1 MNTTTVRTRFVP
13 VLALLVFAL
22 SAATSSALACVV
34 GTGTSASC
42 TGAALDACLPGGASF
57 DGTVT
62 FACGGAATITLG
74 SRKII
79 SADTTI
85 DGGGVI
91 TISGPLNTGP
101 GGTGFSLTSSGV
113 TFTVENLTIA
123 NGRALVGGAI
133 NNMRGTLI
141 VTNSTFSGNSSPNGG
156 AIVNGAIGTLIVTN
170 SNFSSNHGTFG
181 GGAIL
186 NGGTATVTNSSFSA
200 NSSSTAGGAISNL
213 NFLIVTNSTFSGN
226 SVSGD
231 GGAIANGGPLTVT
244 NSTFS
249 GNSATFGGGAIY
261 GAPASVTLVNSILAD
276 STSGGNCGGT
286 IADGGHNLDDGTTCG
301 FTGTGCATTTGTS
314 FCNTNPL
321 LDPAGLASNG
331 GPTQTIALEAM
342 SPAIN
347 AGNETVCAAPP
358 VNNLVQ
364 RGFVRP
370 GMGATNCSVGA
381 YEFAAAPPSSTTT
394 ATSTTTSTTRLT
406 TTTTNTTTS
415 HPTTTTSTS
424 TTTTS
429 SSTSTSTTTTTR
441 APTTTTTTSTT
452 TTTTH
457 VTTTT
462 ICASTC
468 INPGVGTAG
477 SCTVLELAAGE
488 VAVKVAVTGGPGGI
502 DGDVCIGPNGNLS
515 ITGAQFVTGNVRL
528 ASGATLRKTG
538 PGSIGGV
545 LRDQDLDE
553 EITDAMSAAT
563 DAAALPCTQMFAS
576 LNTSQVIVGA
586 GGQNVLCV
594 GDVILNGGRV
604 VTLSGD
610 ANDTFIVNV
619 TGRFALTGGSKIVA
633 SGVLPSAILYNIV
646 GTGPAVALNGG
657 ASIDGTL
664 LAVDRDIALTPSLV
678 SGEVIGGQNISIT
691 GNASVRCRACAA
703 P

>member
-1 MNTTTVRTRFVP
+1 MRTAPALALVPGKLAASAVASALARTRRSHRASGRASTRRLAAPQRRTLVLGQQRRLAMNTTTVRTRFVP

-141 VTNSTFSGNSSPNGG
+141 VTNSTSP
-156 AIVNGAIGTLIVTN
+156 
-170 SNFSSNHGTFG
+170 
-181 GGAIL
+181 
-186 NGGTATVTNSSFSA
+186 
-200 NSSSTAGGAISNL
+200 
-213 NFLIVTNSTFSGN
+213 
-226 SVSGD
+226 
-231 GGAIANGGPLTVT
+231 
-244 NSTFS
+244 

-314 FCNTNPL
+314 FCNTNLL

-358 VNNLVQ
+358 VNNLDQ

-406 TTTTNTTTS
+406 TTPTSTTHATPTTTSTTTSTTATTTSTTTSTTSSTTSTTHAPTTTTTSTTTSTTTTS

-441 APTTTTTTSTT
+441 APTTTTSMT

-468 INPGVGTAG
+468 IHPGVGTAG
-477 SCTVLELAAGE
+477 SCTVLELDGGQ
-488 VAVKVAVTGGPGGI
+488 VAVTGRPGGI
-502 DGDVCIGPNGNLS
+502 DGDVCMGPNGHLA

-528 ASGATLRKTG
+528 ASGATARKTG
-538 PGSIGGV
+538 SGSIGGV

-553 EITDAMSAAT
+553 EITDAMTAAT